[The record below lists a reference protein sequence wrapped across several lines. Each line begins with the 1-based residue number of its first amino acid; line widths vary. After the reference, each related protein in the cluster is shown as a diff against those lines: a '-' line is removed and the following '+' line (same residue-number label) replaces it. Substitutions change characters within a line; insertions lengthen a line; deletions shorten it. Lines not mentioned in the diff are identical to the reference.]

1 MHKSV
6 LIIDDD
12 EDLSAMLMDFLQS
25 KGFTVSR
32 AHDGPSGLAKAGKL
46 LPDLITLDFNMPGEN
61 GVETYNQLR
70 NNPETA
76 VIPVIFF
83 SSTLM
88 GLIRRMVLENPR
100 VKFLKKGCTAKE
112 LEHCVKEMMALPKLE
127 PPPPPP
133 PHRTHNLF

>member
-1 MHKSV
+1 MSKSV

-12 EDLSAMLMDFLQS
+12 EDLSVLLMEFLQS

-32 AHDGPSGLAKAGKL
+32 AFDGASGIEKARKQ
-46 LPDLITLDFNMPGEN
+46 LPDLITMDFNMPGAN

-70 NNPETA
+70 SRPETA

-83 SSTLM
+83 SSTMM
-88 GLIRRMVLENPR
+88 GLIRRMVQENTR
-100 VKFLKKGCTAKE
+100 IRFLKKGCPTRE
-112 LEHCVKEMMALPKLE
+112 LEACVNEMMAMPKLT

-133 PHRTHNLF
+133 KKNEQHC

>member
-1 MHKSV
+1 MAKSV

-12 EDLSAMLMDFLQS
+12 EDLSSLLKDFLQS
-25 KGFTVSR
+25 RGFAVSR
-32 AHDGPSGLAKAGKL
+32 APDGESGIVKAREL
-46 LPDLITLDFNMPGEN
+46 LPDLITLDFNMPGTN
-61 GVETYNQLR
+61 GVETYNLLR
-70 NNPETA
+70 GCPETA

-100 VKFLKKGCTAKE
+100 IMFLKKGCSTKE
-112 LEHCVKEMMALPKLE
+112 LEQCVNEMIALPKLE

-133 PHRTHNLF
+133 KNQENRF